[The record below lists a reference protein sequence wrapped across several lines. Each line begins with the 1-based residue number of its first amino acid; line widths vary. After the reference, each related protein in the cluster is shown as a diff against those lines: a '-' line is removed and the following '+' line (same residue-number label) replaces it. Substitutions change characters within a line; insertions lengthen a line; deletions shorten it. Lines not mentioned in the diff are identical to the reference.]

1 MSSLP
6 KWSAS
11 LNAIASLSD
20 TVTMPKGPARPYK
33 RGRIWWIKF
42 YNRGVPQY
50 ESSKSTKFEDAA
62 RLLKRR
68 QGEVEA
74 GKAVHGRVTVGVLLE
89 EMLQF
94 YRLNRP
100 KSYDD
105 FAKPYTKRLKRIFG
119 DLQAHQI
126 TTGTLRNYQERRLKE
141 GAAKATVNREMA
153 LLRRSYHLGMEAT
166 PPLVAVA
173 PRFPMLPENNVR
185 RGFVAPEDYAKLKAE
200 MPAELLPLL
209 IVGYHV
215 GCRRGELLPI
225 RVDQIDIDSR
235 QIRLH
240 AGTTKND
247 EGRVLPIY
255 GEMIET
261 ISRQLAQI
269 KERWPSCRHLFHRSG
284 KPILDFREAW
294 ESACER
300 AGMPGLL
307 FHDLRRSAVRNMVRA
322 GVPEKVAMAISGHKT
337 REVFDRY
344 NIVDERD
351 VAEAGRKTGEYLRKA
366 NKKKK

>member
-1 MSSLP
+1 MLNSQNWRGSL
-6 KWSAS
+6 
-11 LNAIASLSD
+11 IATVRQGD
-20 TVTMPKGPARPYK
+20 TVTMPKNPAKPYK
-33 RGRIWWIKF
+33 RGRIWWIKYF
-42 YNRGVPQY
+42 NRGVPQY
-50 ESSKSTKFEDAA
+50 ESSKSTKYEDAA

-74 GKAVHGRVTVGVLLE
+74 GKAVHGRVTVGTLIE

-105 FAKPYTKRLKRIFG
+105 FAKPYGTRLKANFA
-119 DLQAHQI
+119 DLQTQQL
-126 TTGTLRNYQERRLKE
+126 TTGRLRSYQEKRIKE
-141 GAAKATVNREMA
+141 GAAYATINREVA
-153 LLRRSYHLGMEAT
+153 LLRRSYRLGMEAT
-166 PPLVAVA
+166 PPLVSVA

-185 RGFVAPEDYAKLKAE
+185 RGFVATDDYDRLKTE
-200 MPAELLPLL
+200 MPPDLMALLV
-209 IVGYHV
+209 IGYHV
-215 GCRRGELLPI
+215 GCRRGELLPL
-225 RVDQIDIDSR
+225 RLDQIDMEAK

-240 AGTTKND
+240 VGTTKND

-255 GEMIET
+255 GEMEPV
-261 ISRQLAQI
+261 I
-269 KERWPSCRHLFHRSG
+269 KQQMAEIAEKWPSCRHLFHRSG
-284 KPILDFREAW
+284 KPMRDFRESW
-294 ESACER
+294 DQACTR

-307 FHDLRRSAVRNMVRA
+307 FHDLRRSAVRNMLRA

-351 VAEAGRKTGEYLRKA
+351 LENAGKKIEEYLEKA
-366 NKKKK
+366 KKKKK